1 MYRIGVVGPRTSVER
16 MISMAEGFGEV
27 VEFVPYPYAEFQ
39 ETRQIVSKHNHEVN
53 VWLFSGKLPYMI
65 AKKVLDSDEHLI
77 YTQHT
82 EASLYKCFLNMA
94 FYQGSIMDE
103 VSIDEL
109 MDNELNETLEQLGL
123 PLGKVYVKTYDVDT
137 NADDLFHFHVD
148 LWNKSKIKGAITCFE
163 GVYQKLK
170 TAGVPVYW
178 YTPSRL
184 EISQTLRVLAE
195 KVKTFYFKD
204 TQIGVK
210 IFDIESFDKFKQQAK
225 RPYDLQFLEL
235 ELKKTLIRLCDQL
248 DGSLMEKGNGRY
260 VIFSTR
266 GAIERGIGLV
276 KEAVEQLALHS
287 ETLVAAGIG
296 YGETVFSAEVNAL
309 RAIQQSKEKSSRDI
323 IIVQEDGTVIES
335 AGEEEE
341 LVYSNLMN
349 DDKVLHR
356 LKQANVSF
364 KTYNKMVALIKTIGW
379 TSFTTSDLAAHLG
392 LEERNTRRIVAS
404 LSDVGLFEYIGEK
417 SLSTRG
423 RPSKMY
429 RLKLK

>member
-1 MYRIGVVGPRTSVER
+1 MYKIGVVGPKTSVER
-16 MISMAEGFGEV
+16 MISMAEGFGEE
-27 VEFVPYPYAEFQ
+27 VEFIPFPYAEFQ
-39 ETRQIVSKHNHEVN
+39 ETRQIVSQHDHEVN
-53 VWLFSGKLPYMI
+53 VWLFTGKLPYMI
-65 AKKVLDSDEHLI
+65 AKKVLDSDEHMI

-94 FYQGSIMDE
+94 FSQGSFVDD

-109 MDNELNETLEQLGL
+109 ANNELNETMDQLDLQLGKL
-123 PLGKVYVKTYDVDT
+123 FVKTYDVDT
-137 NADDLFHFHVD
+137 NADDLFHFHLD
-148 LWNKSKIKGAITCFE
+148 LWKKGKTKGAITCFE

-184 EISQTLRVLAE
+184 EIRQTLRVLEE
-195 KVKTFYFKD
+195 KVRTFYFKD
-204 TQIGVK
+204 TQIGVT
-210 IFDIESFDKFKQQAK
+210 IIDIESFDKIKQKAK
-225 RPYDLQFLEL
+225 RPYDLQYLEL
-235 ELKKTLIRLCDQL
+235 DLKKTLIRLCDTL

-276 KEAVEQLALHS
+276 KEAVEQIALHS
-287 ETLVAAGIG
+287 ETPVAAGIG

-309 RAIQQSKEKSSRDI
+309 RAIQHAKEKTDRDI
-323 IIVQEDGTVIES
+323 IIVQEDGTVVES
-335 AGEEEE
+335 AGNEEE

-349 DDKVLHR
+349 DEKVLNQ
-356 LKQANVSF
+356 LKKANVSF
-364 KTYNKMVALIKTIGW
+364 KAFNKIVALVKTRGW
-379 TSFTTSDLAAHLG
+379 TSFTTGDLAAHLG

-404 LSDVGLFEYIGEK
+404 LSDVGLLVYNGEK

-429 RLKLK
+429 RLN

>member
-16 MISMAEGFGEV
+16 MISMAEGFGED

-39 ETRQIVSKHNHEVN
+39 ETRQIVSKHEHDVN

-65 AKKVLDSDEHLI
+65 AKKVLDSDEHLV

-109 MDNELNETLEQLGL
+109 MDNELNETLEQLRL
-123 PLGKVYVKTYDVDT
+123 PLGKVYVKTYDVET
-137 NADDLFHFHVD
+137 NADDLFHFHLD
-148 LWNKSKIKGAITCFE
+148 LWNKRKIKGAITYFE

-210 IFDIESFDKFKQQAK
+210 IIDIESFDKIKQQAK

-276 KEAVEQLALHS
+276 KEAVEQLALHA

-309 RAIQQSKEKSSRDI
+309 LAIQQSKEKSSRDI

-335 AGEEEE
+335 VGEEE

-404 LSDVGLFEYIGEK
+404 LSNVGLFEYIGEK

-429 RLKLK
+429 RLS